1 MTNAPPKTNRTFKS
15 ISIGDSLRN
24 VNQKFLYKFGKLDY
38 TIHAKWSEIV
48 GSFFVH
54 YSEPRKIIT
63 IKKPTERLDE
73 FIYEKYLHVN
83 VTPSVAVEFQHF
95 QNKIIEKINSYF
107 GYKEIKG
114 IIIHQNF
121 FKKENTASKK
131 NNINLI
137 NKKQKENGIK
147 NTTPKINDKDL
158 KESIINLGLSIN
170 NEDQ

>member
-1 MTNAPPKTNRTFKS
+1 MTNTPLKNNRNFKS
-15 ISIGDSLRN
+15 ISIGDSLRS

-48 GSFFVH
+48 GSFFVQ
-54 YSEPRKIIT
+54 YSDPQKIT
-63 IKKPTERLDE
+63 SIKKSTDESEE

-83 VTPSVAVEFQHF
+83 VTPAVAVEFQHF

-114 IIIHQNF
+114 IIIHQKL
-121 FKKENTASKK
+121 FKKENTTPKK
-131 NNINLI
+131 NNLNYV
-137 NKKQKENGIK
+137 NKKQKENEIK

-158 KESIINLGLSIN
+158 KKSIINLGLSIN
-170 NEDQ
+170 NED